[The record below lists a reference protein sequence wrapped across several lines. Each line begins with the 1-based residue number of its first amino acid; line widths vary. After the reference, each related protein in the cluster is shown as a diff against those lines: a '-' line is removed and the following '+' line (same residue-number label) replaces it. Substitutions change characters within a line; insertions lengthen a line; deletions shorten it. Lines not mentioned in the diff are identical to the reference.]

1 RAAAGG
7 IRLDAQRR
15 DSGNR
20 RISNQW
26 AKLPVTIVRYEDFL
40 IEPEKT
46 LGALTAAMGLEVT
59 PERIADAAD
68 FGSFDNLKRLERDG
82 YFRSTRLKPAKA
94 GDQRSQKVREGG
106 SGGYR
111 ARLGAVEAERIDAYI
126 SEHLDPVFGY
136 SAPAKA

>member
-1 RAAAGG
+1 LKHRSRDTARRKLAELPLEEFVWTPKGG
-7 IRLDAQRR
+7 IPAIVEYL
-15 DSGNR
+15 
-20 RISNQW
+20 NQW

-111 ARLGAVEAERIDAYI
+111 
-126 SEHLDPVFGY
+126 
-136 SAPAKA
+136 

>member
-1 RAAAGG
+1 M
-7 IRLDAQRR
+7 
-15 DSGNR
+15 
-20 RISNQW
+20 
-26 AKLPVTIVRYEDFL
+26 TIVRYEDFL

-94 GDQRSQKVREGG
+94 GDQRSQTIT
-106 SGGYR
+106 S
-111 ARLGAVEAERIDAYI
+111 LGVA
-126 SEHLDPVFGY
+126 
-136 SAPAKA
+136 